1 MLIDSLIETKRL
13 NEIGLIVVDELHM
26 IGDKSRGHNLE
37 LLLSKILYFNII
49 KKCSIQIVG
58 MSATIENMNEISQ
71 FLDAEV
77 YTRNFRPVELKEYI
91 KMDDNL
97 IFVNYKAKP
106 IGETFKIERT
116 NIGGDY
122 DSRQRA
128 RDPDH
133 LSFLVH
139 ESIRINSSCLIF
151 CASKKSCE
159 NVGLLLIDTLP
170 SDVTKTFKS
179 QRKNLIENIKEDSN
193 GKICP
198 TLLKLIPYGIAY
210 HHSGK
215 KDFFFKHDL
224 C

>member
-13 NEIGLIVVDELHM
+13 NEIGLIVIDELHM

-37 LLLSKILYFNII
+37 LLLTKIMYLNTI

-91 KMDDNL
+91 KMEDNL
-97 IFVNYKAKP
+97 ISVNYKAKSVK
-106 IGETFKIERT
+106 ETFQVERM

-122 DSRQRA
+122 DSRQRT

-133 LSFLVH
+133 ISALVY
-139 ESIRINSSCLIF
+139 ESIRIKSSCLIF

-159 NVGLLLIDTLP
+159 NVALLLIDTLP
-170 SDVTKTFKS
+170 SEVCKTSKS
-179 QRKNLIENIKEDSN
+179 QRINLIENIKEDCN

-215 KDFFFKHDL
+215 KYIISKMNH
-224 C
+224 